1 MWRLSAGGMEAV
13 VTSYLLRRLFQ
24 SLIALWGVLTIVFL
38 ILHLSG
44 DPALLM
50 IPQGATQQDLA
61 RLRQDMGLDRP
72 LAVQYAIFLANAVR
86 GDFGTSFLQ
95 RQPALGLV
103 LDRVPATL
111 QLALS
116 ALLLS
121 VVAGVSTGVV
131 SAWRRNTWWDRAAM
145 VLALVGQATPSFWL
159 SIMLI
164 LVFAVWL
171 KWLPPSGYGSP
182 QQLVLPAFTLGIL
195 STATISRMTR
205 SSMLE
210 VLGQEYVKVARA
222 KGLQERTVL
231 FRHAMRNAAIP
242 VVTLVALELGVL
254 LSGAVIVE
262 TIFAWPG
269 IGRLAVDSI
278 LARDFPVVQA
288 IVFLASAIYI
298 VLNLLTDLLYTAI
311 DPRIRLA

>member
-1 MWRLSAGGMEAV
+1 MTG
-13 VTSYLLRRLFQ
+13 YLLRRVFQ
-24 SLIALWGVLTIVFL
+24 SAIALWGVLTIVFL

-50 IPQGATQQDLA
+50 IPQGATQADLD

-72 LAVQYAIFLANAVR
+72 LVTQYLIFLGNAAR
-86 GDFGTSFLQ
+86 GDFGRSFLQ
-95 RQPALGLV
+95 RQPALSLV

-111 QLALS
+111 QLALA

-121 VVAGVSTGVV
+121 IVIGVSAGVL
-131 SAWRRNTWWDRAAM
+131 SAWKRNTWWDRLAM
-145 VLALVGQATPSFWL
+145 VLALIGQATPSFWL
-159 SIMLI
+159 GIMLI

-171 KWLPPSGYGSP
+171 KWLPPSGYGSL
-182 QQLVLPAFTLGIL
+182 QQLILPAFTLGIL

-210 VLGQEYVKVARA
+210 VLGQDYIKVSRA
-222 KGLQERTVL
+222 KGLGERTVL

-298 VLNLLTDLLYTAI
+298 TLNLLTDLLYTII

>member
-1 MWRLSAGGMEAV
+1 MAG
-13 VTSYLLRRLFQ
+13 YLLRRLLH
-24 SLIALWGVLTIVFL
+24 SLIALWGVLSIVFL
-38 ILHLSG
+38 LLHLSG

-50 IPQGATQQDLA
+50 IPQGATRQDLE

-72 LAVQYAIFLANAVR
+72 LAVQYGFFLWNALH
-86 GDFGTSFLQ
+86 GDFGRSFLQ

-111 QLALS
+111 QLALAS
-116 ALLLS
+116 LLLS
-121 VVAGVSTGVV
+121 VVVGVTAGVV
-131 SAWRRNTWWDRAAM
+131 SAWKRGSWWDRGAM
-145 VLALVGQATPSFWL
+145 ALALVGQATPSFWL
-159 SIMLI
+159 GIMLI
-164 LVFAVWL
+164 LVFALWL
-171 KWLPPSGYGSP
+171 KWLPSSGYGSP
-182 QQLVLPAFTLGIL
+182 QQLVLPSLALGGL
-195 STATISRMTR
+195 SMATISRITR
-205 SSMLE
+205 SSLLE

-254 LSGAVIVE
+254 LSGAIIVE

-269 IGRLAVDSI
+269 IGRLAIDAI

-288 IVFLASAIYI
+288 TVFLASVIYI
-298 VLNLLTDLLYTAI
+298 AINLLTDLLYTVL
-311 DPRIRLA
+311 DPRIRLS